1 VAASSSQPVLVYA
14 DGSCEGN
21 PGPGGWGVVIVTPQG
36 THRLSGG
43 DSQTTNNRMEIM
55 AAIEALRA
63 IDPGVPVI
71 LRSDSQYLVK
81 TMNEGWRRTKNQDLW
96 EQLDG
101 EVARHGPNVRFE
113 WVRGHAGDARNEEAD
128 ELAREA
134 ARSAAW
140 RRAPRRPAIA
150 GAAANT
156 PTPSGAGGAAAQAAA
171 PPAPLENLDDLAVA
185 KLRPLLGEGE
195 RIARCAACGRSFV
208 ARDASGPRDR
218 GGGERYCSLAACQLR
233 ARSERAR

>member
-1 VAASSSQPVLVYA
+1 MPATPSTPILVYA

-21 PGPGGWGVVIVTPQG
+21 PGPGGWGVVIVTPDG

-63 IDPGVPVI
+63 LEPGVPVI

-96 EQLDG
+96 KQLDA
-101 EVARHGPNVRFE
+101 EAARHDVRFE
-113 WVRGHAGDARNEEAD
+113 WVRGHAGDACNEAAD

-134 ARSAAW
+134 ARSAALG
-140 RRAPRRPAIA
+140 RTPRRPGAA
-150 GAAANT
+150 GAAKAT
-156 PTPSGAGGAAAQAAA
+156 PATEDA
-171 PPAPLENLDDLAVA
+171 DDLAVA
-185 KLRPLLGEGE
+185 ERRPLLGHGE
-195 RIARCAACGRSFV
+195 IVARCAACGRSFV
-208 ARDASGPRDR
+208 ASGAPEQGD
-218 GGGERYCSLAACQLR
+218 GERGERHCALAACQLKARSGR
-233 ARSERAR
+233 AR